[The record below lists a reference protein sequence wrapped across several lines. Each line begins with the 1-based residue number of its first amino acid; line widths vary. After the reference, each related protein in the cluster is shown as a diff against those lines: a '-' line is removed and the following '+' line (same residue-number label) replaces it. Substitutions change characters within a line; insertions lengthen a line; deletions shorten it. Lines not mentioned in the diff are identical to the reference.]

1 MRFAHWKGRMPRFAN
16 RRDAK
21 CIPSQ
26 TASAAKP
33 NDVPRHLAILARAGY
48 ASRGI
53 VYVIVGALTTAAAL
67 GKTGGRTTGAKGA
80 LIELSWQPF
89 GYALVAALALG
100 LCSFAAWCAF
110 QAIND
115 PDGYGRTLKGII
127 IRIGVLLTGSMYLG
141 LAGYAV
147 SLVFTGAGGKSTS
160 DDPAARDWT
169 AWLMAQP
176 FGPWLVVGIGL
187 GFIGAG
193 ATSAYQAWRADFQA
207 EMTMSSTMCRWA
219 APVCRFGLCARG
231 FVSLVI
237 GGYLIIAAHRY
248 DPSQARGVVGA
259 LTALREQPYGQLVFA
274 MVAIGLLAFGVFGL
288 IEAGF
293 RRLGKKHRWPSGDS
307 GD

>member
-1 MRFAHWKGRMPRFAN
+1 V
-16 RRDAK
+16 
-21 CIPSQ
+21 
-26 TASAAKP
+26 KP
-33 NDVPRHLAILARAGY
+33 NAVPRYLAILARAGY

-67 GKTGGRTTGAKGA
+67 GTQGGRTIGAKGA
-80 LIELSWQPF
+80 LIELAWQPF
-89 GYALVAALALG
+89 GYGLVAALALG

-115 PDGYGRTLKGII
+115 PHGYGRTLKGIL
-127 IRIGVLLTGSMYLG
+127 IRIGILLTGSTYLG

-147 SLVFTGAGGKSTS
+147 SLALTGMDGESTS

-187 GFIGAG
+187 GFIGA
-193 ATSAYQAWRADFQA
+193 AVTSAYEAWRADFEA
-207 EMTMSSTMCRWA
+207 EMTMTPKMCRWA

-231 FVSLVI
+231 FVSLII
-237 GGYLIIAAHRY
+237 GGFLIIAAHRY

-274 MVAIGLLAFGVFGL
+274 TVAIGLLAFGVFGL

-293 RRLGKKHRWPSGDS
+293 RRLGKKQ
-307 GD
+307 